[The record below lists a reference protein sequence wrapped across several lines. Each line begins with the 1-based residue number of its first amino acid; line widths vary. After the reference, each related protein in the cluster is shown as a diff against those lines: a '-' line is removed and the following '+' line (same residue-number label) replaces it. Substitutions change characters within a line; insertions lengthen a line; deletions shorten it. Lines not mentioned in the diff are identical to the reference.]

1 MRLHV
6 HSKRLRVRTCNRIS
20 LCIYE
25 YNNFTRI
32 GTLAKPDVVGVNP
45 RPPCVS
51 KKGFAFSQDNHAVGR
66 FGSPRLVEAVS
77 RIPSVRKVSGRI
89 IEGVNFPFLRFI
101 EIMQWLQKL
110 LAVQALGCFTL
121 VWILHRR
128 LTGRVAERDV
138 TSLSL
143 AARKVRSLAVHAI

>member
-6 HSKRLRVRTCNRIS
+6 HSKRFRVQTCNGIS
-20 LCIYE
+20 LCICE
-25 YNNFTRI
+25 YYKSIRV
-32 GTLAKPDVVGVNP
+32 GTLAKPDVVVVNP
-45 RPPCVS
+45 RKACSS
-51 KKGFAFSQDNHAVGR
+51 KQGLAFSQDNHAVGR

-77 RIPSVRKVSGRI
+77 RLASVRKVSGRI
-89 IEGVNFPFLRFI
+89 IERVNFPFLRFI

-110 LAVQALGCFTL
+110 LAEQALGCLTL

-138 TSLSL
+138 TALSL
-143 AARKVRSLAVHAI
+143 AARKIRILAVHAI